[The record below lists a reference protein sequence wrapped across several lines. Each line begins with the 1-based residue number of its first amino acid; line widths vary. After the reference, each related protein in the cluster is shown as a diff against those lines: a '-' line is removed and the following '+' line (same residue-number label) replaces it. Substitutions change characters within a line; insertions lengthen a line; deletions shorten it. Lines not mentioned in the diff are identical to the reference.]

1 MVGLYFRGVFLE
13 GLIIEENFAFQN
25 GLGVGNKINLIKQL
39 KTANPN
45 NPALP
50 RDCQPLIWLI
60 IGGLL
65 ANWRFGGLV
74 FGGAYNFTV
83 LLWNASISHSSGKT
97 AKYIVFQ
104 CKVPLN
110 RVAKGGGGLLE
121 PWSPKFLLWSREPH
135 DF

>member
-39 KTANPN
+39 KTANPD

-60 IGGLL
+60 IGGLF

-74 FGGAYNFTV
+74 FGGAYHLRYYYGMHRYLTAAGKQRNILCF
-83 LLWNASISHSSGKT
+83 NA
-97 AKYIVFQ
+97 
-104 CKVPLN
+104 
-110 RVAKGGGGLLE
+110 
-121 PWSPKFLLWSREPH
+121 KFH
-135 DF
+135 